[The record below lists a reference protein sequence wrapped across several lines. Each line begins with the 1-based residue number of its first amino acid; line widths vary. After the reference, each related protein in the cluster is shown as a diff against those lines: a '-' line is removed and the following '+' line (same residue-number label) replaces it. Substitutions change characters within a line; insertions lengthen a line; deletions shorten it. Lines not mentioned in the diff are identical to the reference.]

1 MDRERDYKMNV
12 KIIGG
17 SGFIGNHLSKRMAS
31 QGHHVTVLDL
41 KKPRILGANVYRPDS
56 GEASWYNPIKF
67 AGIDITN
74 YRDVYW
80 NIDRGDY
87 VINVAAIAQFAQA
100 ESDPH
105 FTMSVNV
112 TGAANVLKACIDNK
126 AAKLIYTSTGSV
138 YSTDVKV
145 PIDEDQPTEPTSTY
159 GMSKLWAERIQMH
172 YADKIP
178 LTILRLPHVVGPG
191 KVSGA
196 NTFIVKLKANE
207 RPVIFG
213 DGSNKND
220 FTCVDDVVQAIE
232 LALTK
237 EATGIFNIG
246 SGESRSTLDF
256 LTWSRR
262 LLDKMHIEPV
272 FAPPRGVDF
281 PVFEY
286 NIDKAKKEL
295 GYRPKCNLEDTLRK
309 TIVEFEQWL

>member
-1 MDRERDYKMNV
+1 LNL
-12 KIIGG
+12 KIVGG
-17 SGFIGNHLSKRMAS
+17 AGFVGSHLSKHLAS
-31 QGHHVTVLDL
+31 LGHHVTVLDL
-41 KKPRILGANVYRPDS
+41 KKPKILGANVYRPDS

-67 AGIDITN
+67 VGIDITN

-87 VINVAAIAQFAQA
+87 VVNVAAIAQFAQA
-100 ESDPH
+100 ESEPH
-105 FTMSVNV
+105 VTMSVNV
-112 TGAANVLKACIDNK
+112 AGAANVLKACIDSK

-138 YSTDVKV
+138 YSTDTKV
-145 PIDEDQPTEPTSTY
+145 PIDEDQPTEPNSSY
-159 GMSKLWAERIQMH
+159 GMSKLWAERIQRH

-178 LTILRLPHVVGPG
+178 LTILRLPHVVGAG
-191 KVSGA
+191 KTWGA

-207 RPVIFG
+207 RPSIFG
-213 DGSNKND
+213 DGSSKND
-220 FTCVDDVVQAIE
+220 FTHVDDIVQAIE
-232 LALTK
+232 LVLTK
-237 EATGIFNIG
+237 DATGIFNIG

-286 NIDKAKKEL
+286 DINKAKKEL
-295 GYRPKCNLEDTLRK
+295 GYKPKYDLENTLRK
-309 TIVEFEQWL
+309 TCLEWEQWL

>member
-1 MDRERDYKMNV
+1 MNI
-12 KIIGG
+12 KIFGG
-17 SGFIGNHLSKRMAS
+17 AGFVGSHLSRTLAS
-31 QGHHVTVLDL
+31 RGHHVTVLDL
-41 KKPRILGANVYRPDS
+41 KKARILGASVYRPDS

-67 AGIDITN
+67 VGLDITN

-80 NIDRGDY
+80 NTDRGDY
-87 VINVAAIAQFAQA
+87 VINIAAIAQFAQA
-100 ESDPH
+100 ETDPH
-105 FTMSVNV
+105 ITMSVNV
-112 TGAANVLKACIDNK
+112 TGATNIMKACIDSK

-138 YSTDVKV
+138 YSRDVKV
-145 PIDEDQPTEPTSTY
+145 PIDEEQPTEPNSTY
-159 GMSKLWAERIQMH
+159 GMSKLWAEKIQMH

-191 KVSGA
+191 KTWGA

-220 FTCVDDVVQAIE
+220 FTCVDDVVHAIE

-237 EATGIFNIG
+237 EVTGIFNIG

-262 LLDKMHIEPV
+262 LLDKMSIEPV

-295 GYRPKCNLEDTLRK
+295 GYRPKHTLESTLTK
-309 TIVEFEQWL
+309 TCQEWEQWL